1 MVELVILLAVGI
13 GVAITVTAWYALK
26 VIWQI
31 ILWATRPIR
40 DEIAYQRV
48 VKEERQKEEH
58 IIEAHRE
65 AVQQIDSAVAFYLD
79 RHEQALA
86 QSDDES
92 RRRQSDPSSED
103 TIAATHE
110 TDHSTHEPLQ
120 VVEAAPEGYYWS
132 WYVHPVTGNITVRAG
147 RRENAPKKRP

>member
-1 MVELVILLAVGI
+1 MTELVILLAVVIVCGI
-13 GVAITVTAWYALK
+13 LGALSL
-26 VIWQI
+26 IWRF

-103 TIAATHE
+103 TIVATHD
-110 TDHSTHEPLQ
+110 TDHSTDEPLQ

-147 RRENAPKKRP
+147 RRKNAPEKRP